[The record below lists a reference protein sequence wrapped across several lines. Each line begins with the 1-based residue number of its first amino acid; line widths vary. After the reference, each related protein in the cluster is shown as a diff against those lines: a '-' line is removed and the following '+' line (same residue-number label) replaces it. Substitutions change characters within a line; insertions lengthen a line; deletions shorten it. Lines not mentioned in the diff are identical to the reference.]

1 MKAAVLH
8 GVKKPITVEE
18 LTLDDLQPDEV
29 RVRTAASGLCH
40 SDYHII
46 SGDMAANFPTVLGHE
61 AAGVVEAVG
70 SQVRTFK
77 PGDHVVT
84 CASLYCGSCP
94 ACIRGR
100 IQRCTV
106 RPGRGPKDKPRLR
119 MGEQPVE
126 QRTGISG
133 HSEALLVHQNSLAK
147 LPREMPLDRGAVL
160 GCAVVTGIGAAAN
173 SAKVAPGDSV
183 AVIGCGGVGLNA
195 IQGARLCGAGTII
208 AVDTNPAKLELAKK
222 FGATDVVLGGEG
234 VVERVKQIAKGGVDH
249 AIEVIGLLE
258 TIQQGYRMLGSGG
271 TLTLVG
277 VPAKDVVLSLPG
289 QIMNV
294 IGRELRI
301 QGSLMGSS
309 PFTVDI
315 PRYAALYLKGRLELD
330 LLVSKRIK
338 LGEINEG
345 YADML
350 GGRVAR
356 SVIVF
361 DDVLREAARG

>member
-8 GVKKPITVEE
+8 EAKKPFTIEE
-18 LTLDDLQPDEV
+18 VTLDDLWPDEV

-40 SDYHII
+40 SDYHIV
-46 SGDMAANFPTVLGHE
+46 SGDMASSFPCMLGHE
-61 AAGVVEAVG
+61 AAGIVEAVG
-70 SQVRTFK
+70 SHVSAFK

-84 CASLYCGSCP
+84 CASLHCGHCR
-94 ACIRGR
+94 ACVSGHM
-100 IQRCTV
+100 QRCTV
-106 RPGRGPKDKPRLR
+106 RPGRGPKDRPRLSLD
-119 MGEQPVE
+119 GKPIE
-126 QRTGISG
+126 QRTGIAG
-133 HSEALLVHQNSLAK
+133 HAEMLLVHQNSLAK

-160 GCAVVTGIGAAAN
+160 GCAVVTGIGAAVN
-173 SAKVAPGDSV
+173 SARIAPGDSV
-183 AVIGCGGVGLNA
+183 AVIGCGGVGLNV
-195 IQGARLCGAGTII
+195 IQGARLAGAETII

-222 FGATDVVLGGEG
+222 FGATDTVAGGEG
-234 VVERVKQIAKGGVDH
+234 VIERVKAIAKGGVDH
-249 AIEVIGLLE
+249 ALEVIGLVE
-258 TIQQGYRMLGSGG
+258 TIQQGYKMLGSGG

-277 VPAKDVVLSLPG
+277 VPSKEAVLSLPG

-315 PRYAALYLKGRLELD
+315 PRYAGLYLKGRLELD
-330 LLVSKRIK
+330 LLVSKRIA
-338 LGEINEG
+338 LGEVNEG
-345 YADML
+345 YADMI

-361 DDVLREAARG
+361 DDVLREAARN